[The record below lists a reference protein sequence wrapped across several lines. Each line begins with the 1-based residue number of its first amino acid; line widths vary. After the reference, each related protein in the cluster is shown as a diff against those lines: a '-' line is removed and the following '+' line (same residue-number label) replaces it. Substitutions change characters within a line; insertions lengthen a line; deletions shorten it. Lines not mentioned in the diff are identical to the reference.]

1 MRKTVEK
8 VVINPESIDVIS
20 TLDGVNSVTQLN
32 LEPED
37 NEVHEIHE
45 KYNLSNITNYPYD
58 MKIVRALSENE
69 EQLRNYLELCKNA
82 NNTNKR
88 IELPPNTPE
97 VEYDLKN
104 LKKSDLSLSEQVAMY
119 KSAKETGKV
128 LKQARG
134 KSDLKMS
141 LIDRGYYTIQKFLAD
156 KNKKQTQALT
166 TGEITP
172 RRSIREELRD
182 ETLTEKTNQVAQ
194 EYAKQAYVDIRQNE
208 EERE

>member
-1 MRKTVEK
+1 MSKTVEK

-20 TLDGVNSVTQLN
+20 SLDGVNSVTQLN

-37 NEVHEIHE
+37 NEVHGIHE
-45 KYNLSNITNYPYD
+45 KYNLSSITNYPYD

-69 EQLRNYLELCKNA
+69 EQLRSYLELCKNA
-82 NNTNKR
+82 NNTNKK

-97 VEYDLKN
+97 VEYDLRN

-141 LIDRGYYTIQKFLAD
+141 LIDRGYYTIQEFLAN
-156 KNKKQTQALT
+156 KNRKQTQALT
-166 TGEITP
+166 TGEIAP

-182 ETLTEKTNQVAQ
+182 EALTEKTNQVAQ

>member
-1 MRKTVEK
+1 MSKTVEK

-97 VEYDLKN
+97 VEYDLRN
-104 LKKSDLSLSEQVAMY
+104 LKKSDLSLNEQVALY
-119 KSAKETGKV
+119 KSAKETGKI

-141 LIDRGYYTIQKFLAD
+141 LIDRGYYTIQEFLTD
-156 KNKKQTQALT
+156 KNIKQTKTLT

>member
-97 VEYDLKN
+97 V
-104 LKKSDLSLSEQVAMY
+104 
-119 KSAKETGKV
+119 
-128 LKQARG
+128 
-134 KSDLKMS
+134 
-141 LIDRGYYTIQKFLAD
+141 
-156 KNKKQTQALT
+156 
-166 TGEITP
+166 
-172 RRSIREELRD
+172 
-182 ETLTEKTNQVAQ
+182 
-194 EYAKQAYVDIRQNE
+194 
-208 EERE
+208 

>member
-1 MRKTVEK
+1 MSKTVEK
-8 VVINPESIDVIS
+8 VVINPESIDVIYN
-20 TLDGVNSVTQLN
+20 LDGVNSVTQIS

-37 NEVHEIHE
+37 NEVQGIHE
-45 KYNLSNITNYPYD
+45 KYNLSSITNYPYD

-69 EQLRNYLELCKNA
+69 EQLRSYLELCKNA
-82 NNTNKR
+82 NNTNKK

-97 VEYDLKN
+97 VEYDLRN

-119 KSAKETGKV
+119 KSAKETGKI

-141 LIDRGYYTIQKFLAD
+141 LIDKGYYTIQEFLAD
-156 KNKKQTQALT
+156 KNRKQTQALT
-166 TGEITP
+166 TGEIAS
-172 RRSIREELRD
+172 RRSIREALRD
-182 ETLTEKTNQVAQ
+182 EALTEKTNQVAQ
-194 EYAKQAYVDIRQNE
+194 EYAMQKHVETKQNE

>member
-1 MRKTVEK
+1 MSKTVEK

-141 LIDRGYYTIQKFLAD
+141 LIDRGYYTIQEFLAD

-194 EYAKQAYVDIRQNE
+194 EYAKQAHVDIRQNE